1 MAKSIIT
8 DTNIDPVL
16 LKQSKPAFN
25 NYVQKSF
32 IEKYRDRSQ
41 LLTEVIARRYADYTD
56 VYERK
61 SLVVGSRFHR
71 QVESFKKA

>member
-32 IEKYRDRSQ
+32 IEKYRDHTH
-41 LLTEVIARRYADYTD
+41 LLTEVSKIDTPAC
-56 VYERK
+56 
-61 SLVVGSRFHR
+61 
-71 QVESFKKA
+71 VEYS